1 MALDLALGEAAALL
15 LLVLHFDL
23 VLLRVAAGEATAAFF
38 RSSSALLCASVFE
51 LGWLT
56 SSSTMITSAGTVTLL
71 PAAAAFLALFLGFLS
86 DPAAGSLLT
95 LGGARLR
102 PRPFGDGAA
111 AAAAA
116 SSFPLPAAPALGI
129 ASTGAK
135 RFTTTPAFAWPPAG
149 DAFLLLPAPVSTAII
164 SSERLVPAICLPRPA
179 TAPLSI
185 TRPLLAP
192 GVR

>member
-15 LLVLHFDL
+15 LLVLRFDL

-71 PAAAAFLALFLGFLS
+71 PAAGAFLALFLGFLS

-102 PRPFGDGAA
+102 PRPFGDG